1 MNDYVVLEEDLSRSV
16 PGSPYIMEHARL
28 TKSRPHLATPHGDDI
43 PRLVDVIR
51 LEIGGG
57 YRLVVPQDGDYIDIL
72 LRIPSDR
79 IPYLSQPAQSTLEG
93 LAGEAGRDI
102 KRAALFWA
110 ASTTKEEYY
119 RLPRDSSEVFCYLA
133 CYDLTPLT
141 IGLDRDYLRRAERLV
156 VRFGLTLGTTKPVYA
171 RGQPEPAVQSSPTFQ
186 TPKRTITINKRR

>member
-28 TKSRPHLATPHGDDI
+28 TKSRPHLTTLHGDDVS
-43 PRLVDVIR
+43 RLVGTLH

-57 YRLVVPQDGDYIDIL
+57 YRLAVPQDGDYVDIL

-79 IPYLSQPAQSTLEG
+79 IPCLSQPAQSTLEG

-102 KRAALFWA
+102 KRAALLWA
-110 ASTTKEEYY
+110 AGTTMEEYY
-119 RLPRDSSEVFCYLA
+119 RMPRDSSEIFCYLA

-141 IGLDRDYLRRAERLV
+141 IGLDRDYLHRAERLV
-156 VRFGLTLGTTKPVYA
+156 VRFGLAHRTSKPVYT
-171 RGQPEPAVQSSPTFQ
+171 RGQPGPAVQSSPTFQ